1 MQPGNDRLIPAAA
14 GAVDLSALRRPA
26 TTTGGGGGEQPTAP
40 SAPGAIFEVTDAN
53 FTSEVVARSQ
63 RQIVVLDF
71 WADWCQP
78 CKQLSP
84 ILERLAGEAGGAWVL
99 GKVDVDANPQL
110 SQSFGVQSI
119 PMVLAVAGG
128 QMLDGFM
135 GALPESQV
143 RQWLDAILRA
153 ARQAFGPD
161 YATARPGTEEEVAAP
176 AEPAEP
182 EPDPRYAAAEDALER
197 GNLAA
202 AEAAYRK
209 VLDEAPADAQAQL
222 GLGQVRLAQRLEGVD
237 PAAVIAAADANPD
250 DVPAQTLAADVE
262 LVSDTPEK
270 AFNRLV
276 DTVRRT
282 AGDEREAARSHLVE
296 LFNLFPPDDPDVTKA
311 RRALGAALF

>member
-26 TTTGGGGGEQPTAP
+26 TTSGGGGEQSSAP
-40 SAPGAIFEVTDAN
+40 SAAGAVFEVTDTN

-71 WADWCQP
+71 WAEWCQP

-161 YATARPGTEEEVAAP
+161 YAKAGPGAEEDVAL

-182 EPDPRYAAAEDALER
+182 EPDPRYAAAEDAMAR
-197 GNLAA
+197 GDLDA

-237 PAAVIAAADANPD
+237 PAAVIAAADANPG
-250 DVPAQTLAADVE
+250 DVPTQTLAADVE

-276 DTVRRT
+276 ETVRRT
-282 AGDEREAARSHLVE
+282 AGDEREAARFHLVD
-296 LFNLFPPDDPDVTKA
+296 LFSLFPPDDPDVTKA